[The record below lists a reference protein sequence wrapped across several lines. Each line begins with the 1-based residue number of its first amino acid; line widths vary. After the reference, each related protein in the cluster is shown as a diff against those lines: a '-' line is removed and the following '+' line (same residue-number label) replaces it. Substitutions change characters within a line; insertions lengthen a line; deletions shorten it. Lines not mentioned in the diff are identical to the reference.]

1 MHRGRNVDQV
11 FGRLVDLLN
20 RLDDAHIC
28 YTLLHTRD
36 DSVMVDVSLPGS
48 RWEIEFLTDGSI
60 EVERFRSI
68 AGVEDDP
75 EILEELFANNHGQK
89 PRPDREVDDSRVM
102 SKDRGGAGPVE
113 TAVRCS
119 VSPGDHLATPTGR
132 GQFTVA
138 QYTAAG
144 LVLLLGTK
152 QAWTPLPW
160 HAIEGIPDL
169 LRGRGWVPIG
179 GVYSTGS
186 QPGSLDEYLK
196 AFLKRATAG
205 WVAVVLEQ
213 AGVVAISRSRPAC
226 VQLRPGW

>member
-20 RLDDAHIC
+20 RLDDAHIY

-102 SKDRGGAGPVE
+102 SKDRGGA
-113 TAVRCS
+113 S
-119 VSPGDHLATPTGR
+119 
-132 GQFTVA
+132 
-138 QYTAAG
+138 
-144 LVLLLGTK
+144 
-152 QAWTPLPW
+152 
-160 HAIEGIPDL
+160 
-169 LRGRGWVPIG
+169 
-179 GVYSTGS
+179 
-186 QPGSLDEYLK
+186 
-196 AFLKRATAG
+196 
-205 WVAVVLEQ
+205 
-213 AGVVAISRSRPAC
+213 
-226 VQLRPGW
+226 